1 MTPLSINFTM
11 ELKNLILMIY
21 LSIATEISF
30 YFEANCY

>member
-21 LSIATEISF
+21 LSIATEIF
-30 YFEANCY
+30 NCY